1 MMPGMLEL
9 VKLNLRISYLHT
21 SRPLYNNVMRLACW
35 QRGIKYDM
43 AIAGKCL
50 HRTWDRHRHS
60 ARDYKA
66 HFMYILA
73 LIENIEMPEYN
84 IFEREISYRRSYI
97 WYGYFFHQSL
107 TLLQAYNN
115 VSSPKILV
123 TS

>member
-1 MMPGMLEL
+1 
-9 VKLNLRISYLHT
+9 
-21 SRPLYNNVMRLACW
+21 
-35 QRGIKYDM
+35 M